1 LAAAINHPEILAE
14 YAEDLAGLKL
24 LGAELGR
31 LSRALVDAVSEAPDL
46 ETADLKCHLS
56 EQGFSRLLEGL
67 LSRQVYDLE
76 PWVRPDTPVVEVRPK
91 WVHFLALQRE
101 RQAELEAMQAM
112 RLLAEETSEERLAER
127 LAWLRARQRSV
138 EGGESRRVEFDPR
151 ETAEPGESS

>member
-1 LAAAINHPEILAE
+1 
-14 YAEDLAGLKL
+14 
-24 LGAELGR
+24 
-31 LSRALVDAVSEAPDL
+31 
-46 ETADLKCHLS
+46 
-56 EQGFSRLLEGL
+56 FSRLLEGL
-67 LSRQVYDLE
+67 LSRQVYELE

-112 RLLAEETSEERLAER
+112 RLLAEETSEERLA
-127 LAWLRARQRSV
+127 WLRARQRSV